1 MNLEELK
8 KNIYINGCV
17 ITAKDDEGDVYP
29 VLINEIRTSLYDT
42 VQRYTNGETPFI
54 AWNINANAWIAP
66 RPNWD
71 YTIDQ
76 KGLDI
81 CHFLRKVDLFEKE
94 TVINFKKD
102 TITEVLEKAQVSK
115 QDILAGYYDFAGE
128 FFHALGK
135 IRRDAAGELKG
146 IGDGITSLHEIYV
159 PTLYGEHFI
168 NGTISK
174 FQLLHMSQENLELC
188 LTSNSGNSNADGMKV
203 IIGRLETD
211 FEPFNCEKEI
221 KLSVRQLPKCR
232 ELYFGEETEM
242 TKESAFLVADFLEKN
257 KEDHLPSIKDTAT
270 RLYCEKLLAD
280 SMGKTYVALHGNY
293 RGRMGCNSWNRGIT
307 GETKVTISSL
317 EDIKKMAF
325 HGAIIK
331 EA

>member
-1 MNLEELK
+1 MNLDELK
-8 KNIYINGCV
+8 KNIYINECV
-17 ITAKDDEGDVYP
+17 ITAQDADGYVYP
-29 VLINEIRTSLYDT
+29 VLINEDGSSLRDT
-42 VQRYTNGETPFI
+42 VHRYTNGGSDFI
-54 AWNINANAWIAP
+54 AWDGNSCAWITP
-66 RPNWD
+66 RSGWD
-71 YTIDQ
+71 YSIDER
-76 KGLDI
+76 GLNT
-81 CHFLRKVDLFEKE
+81 CHFLRKVDLFDKE
-94 TVINFKKD
+94 ILIDFRRDSVAD
-102 TITEVLEKAQVSK
+102 VLEKAQVT
-115 QDILAGYYDFAGE
+115 QHDILAGYYNYGGE
-128 FFHALGK
+128 VFCALGK
-135 IRRDAAGELKG
+135 IKPDVAGKIKNGNE
-146 IGDGITSLHEIYV
+146 ITHLHEIIV
-159 PTLYGEHFI
+159 PAIWGKHYI
-168 NGTISK
+168 NGRVTE
-174 FQLLHMSQENLELC
+174 FQLLHLSQESLEDF
-188 LTSNSGNSNADGMKV
+188 LTSDQETIGEKYMVK
-203 IIGRLETD
+203 IGRWETD
-211 FEPFNCEKEI
+211 FEPFNYEKEI
-221 KLSVRQLPKCR
+221 KLSVRLLPKCR